1 MMKFPTQTLIE
12 NFFNVGIGGFNNAV
26 GNLIS
31 GLFHNCGST
40 LASCSQ
46 LAPKLPTQ
54 LYGIDIP
61 VLIPANEE
69 KQSEKLVVILGQDPY
84 RNPTDQY
91 FKTAGAYINN
101 PYMGGTATIIGT
113 PYAYHLTNSIKPPS
127 VIKYSATQF
136 MADLIGQIHEEKGY
150 DVYLTDL
157 SKLFAC
163 GHTINQMF
171 GKRKNPGFEDNS
183 LCLLKKELDCLRA
196 MGYSDIVVLCSGKYV
211 HKRVQTT
218 VARKLNFFYH
228 FTSGRALGYWKKQI
242 GSSSSVDKI
251 NHIVSKI

>member
-26 GNLIS
+26 GDLNS

-46 LAPKLPTQ
+46 LAPNLPTQ

-61 VLIPANEE
+61 VLITQKEE

-84 RNPTDQY
+84 RNPNDQY
-91 FKTAGAYINN
+91 FKTAGAYINT

-113 PYAYHLTNSIKPPS
+113 PYAYHLTNSIKS
-127 VIKYSATQF
+127 TSDIKYSATRF
-136 MADLIGQIHEEKGY
+136 MADLIGKIPEEEY

-171 GKRKNPGFEDNS
+171 GKRKNPGFENSS

-196 MGYSDIVVLCSGKYV
+196 MGYSDIVVLCSGKGV
-211 HKRVQTT
+211 HKRVQTAVT
-218 VARKLNFFYH
+218 HNSKFFYH

-242 GSSSSVDKI
+242 GSSTPEAKI
-251 NHIVSKI
+251 NHIVSQI

>member
-1 MMKFPTQTLIE
+1 MKFPTQTLIE
-12 NFFNVGIGGFNNAV
+12 NFFKVGIGGFNNAV
-26 GNLIS
+26 GDLNK

-84 RNPTDQY
+84 RNPSDQY
-91 FKTAGAYINN
+91 FKTENAYINT
-101 PYMGGTATIIGT
+101 PYKGDTATIIGT

-127 VIKYSATQF
+127 VIEYSATRF
-136 MADLIGQIHEEKGY
+136 MADLIVKIHKKGY

-157 SKLFAC
+157 SKLFSC

-183 LCLLKKELDCLRA
+183 LFLLKKELDCLRA
-196 MGYSDIVVLCSGKYV
+196 MGYSDIVVLCSGKGV
-211 HKRVQTT
+211 HKRVQTAVT
-218 VARKLNFFYH
+218 HNSKFFYH